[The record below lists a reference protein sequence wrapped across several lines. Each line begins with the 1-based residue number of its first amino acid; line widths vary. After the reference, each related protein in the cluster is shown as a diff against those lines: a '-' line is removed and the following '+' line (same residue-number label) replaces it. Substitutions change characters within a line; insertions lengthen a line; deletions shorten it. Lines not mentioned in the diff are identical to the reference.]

1 MLSIVISI
9 TGPSARGSCSF
20 SPNSL
25 ISVAARLQTDV
36 RQLFINGYP
45 VVIEAGGL
53 QDDAR
58 RPHHHRH
65 REDPEKQS
73 VKDHGHV
80 LPVLENLERAIMRSS
95 ELHFSL
101 RVRIHCCTLLCG
113 PFFGIFVTKE
123 LLRRSNCQRALFYLI
138 LYPQVYYDHT
148 GPALWG

>member
-36 RQLFINGYP
+36 RQLFINRYP

-58 RPHHHRH
+58 RSHHHRH
-65 REDPEKQS
+65 REDPEKES
-73 VKDHGHV
+73 VKNHGNV
-80 LPVLENLERAIMRSS
+80 LPIL
-95 ELHFSL
+95 
-101 RVRIHCCTLLCG
+101 
-113 PFFGIFVTKE
+113 FGLKKG
-123 LLRRSNCQRALFYLI
+123 LFKVKLTSK
-138 LYPQVYYDHT
+138 L
-148 GPALWG
+148 